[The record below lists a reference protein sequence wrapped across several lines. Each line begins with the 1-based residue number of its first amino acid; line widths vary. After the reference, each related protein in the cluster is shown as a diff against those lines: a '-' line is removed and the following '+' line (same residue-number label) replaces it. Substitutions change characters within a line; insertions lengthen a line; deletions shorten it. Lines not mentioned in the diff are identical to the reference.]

1 MHLTT
6 KIVVVFDYYTY
17 QPILHFFYHDGFRV
31 YFAKCVFSIDGGGAQ
46 SNIFFLKLTDDFE
59 SNGKCFRTIG
69 GNLQEILLKI
79 QIFFKCNDFLLFLFQ
94 PNFRECFDNSGIVLK
109 YVTNRNFDFPSFF
122 LDRNPFGGAV
132 CTTCPTAG
140 YATLHVPL
148 KKIDADINNM
158 ISEHSRF
165 LHKQTIIGFV

>member
-1 MHLTT
+1 M
-6 KIVVVFDYYTY
+6 
-17 QPILHFFYHDGFRV
+17 
-31 YFAKCVFSIDGGGAQ
+31 
-46 SNIFFLKLTDDFE
+46 
-59 SNGKCFRTIG
+59 
-69 GNLQEILLKI
+69 
-79 QIFFKCNDFLLFLFQ
+79 LFLFQ

-165 LHKQTIIGFV
+165 LHKQTIIGFVWGNLQFTIFHAIKNGYSNKSFYNSIEFTSTRLILKRETYIADDNLGMFWCDGM